1 MGEDGNAEVSSYPPK
16 SATAMGDNTVPGP
29 VLPRNPPSLPP
40 RNVPRLPPSVPPR
53 PRPNLSRL
61 SPPSLPPNLPPLP
74 PGNPQKTSVY
84 PSASHPVKTRSSQ
97 TRIVRRNHRS
107 CNNKCKLTVIVI
119 VFSVLA
125 ITVATVYNSLKTE
138 VVNNGM
144 SFFISFLYQSIP
156 NTITAYFASKGLERD
171 K

>member
-29 VLPRNPPSLPP
+29 VLPQNPPSLPP
-40 RNVPRLPPSVPPR
+40 RNLPRLPPSVPPR
-53 PRPNLSRL
+53 PRPNLPRL
-61 SPPSLPPNLPPLP
+61 SLKSLPSSPPPNLPSLP

-107 CNNKCKLTVIVI
+107 CNKKSKLTVIVI

-144 SFFISFLYQSIP
+144 SFSFPFCIK
-156 NTITAYFASKGLERD
+156 AYLVLLL
-171 K
+171 